1 MRYSLKIEE
10 AYHKELKYRTEK
22 LEQENQEE
30 CVSNLKAKEVEW
42 NSQLEQLKLGD
53 LNSCKSDLETKI
65 AAVEEL

>member
-1 MRYSLKIEE
+1 MSKRRNS
-10 AYHKELKYRTEK
+10 
-22 LEQENQEE
+22 EQTHEE